1 MYNFETT
8 LAIIIL
14 LILYPILFITRDRVL
29 TKGETEDEYEQ
40 RFKANNRAVVIFSLL
55 VMLCVIYNATF
66 Y

>member
-14 LILYPILFITRDRVL
+14 LIAYPILFVTRERL
-29 TKGETEDEYEQ
+29 LAAKETEDEYEQ
-40 RFKANNRAVVIFSLL
+40 RSKANNRAVVIFSLL
-55 VMLCVIYNATF
+55 VMLGVIYNATF